1 MTMFREL
8 DHKRGIARLL
18 DCLACL
24 AAAQSAYER
33 SLKLAGAAAALRET
47 LGVSLSPG
55 EQTKLEAKLE
65 PARRSMTNA
74 EGTDIWL
81 EGWALPLEKGVAEA
95 LRGR

>member
-1 MTMFREL
+1 MFREL

-65 PARRSMTNA
+65 PARRSITNA
-74 EGTDIWL
+74 EGLTFGLKD
-81 EGWALPLEKGVAEA
+81 GHCH
-95 LRGR
+95 